1 MLFFS
6 FFLMTDLYFLIAAVN
21 SQILIEL
28 QNSQCQQE
36 QLLINQKLE
45 NQKTS
50 TGRKNKNKKMFKL
63 I

>member
-1 MLFFS
+1 MLFFP
-6 FFLMTDLYFLIAAVN
+6 FFLMADLYFLIAAVN

>member
-1 MLFFS
+1 MLFFP

-36 QLLINQKLE
+36 QLLINQKLQ

>member
-1 MLFFS
+1 MLFFP
-6 FFLMTDLYFLIAAVN
+6 FFLMTDPYFLIAAVN